1 MKELYTVLF
10 LAANSWLDFRSREI
24 SLVLAG
30 IYGISGIMY
39 SIFTGRPIGDILIPA
54 GIGMMF
60 LAAGFLSRGT
70 VGVGDGWILAALGTL
85 LSTEIYVQMLCMG
98 LFFAAGW
105 SGVLLAVFGEQKNRD
120 TAGSV
125 SAGRIYRSCV
135 AMKREYLRKGSFTIE
150 AACVMSLVLLVLM
163 GVLYL
168 TFFVHNRAWLT
179 AAACESALTGSM
191 EGIRKDGHAEQ
202 AAESRCRELGN
213 VGFFGAENLTGQ
225 VQGGKKIKVTYTAD
239 TISGFGGLKW
249 ELMAEGSSL
258 IIRPAA
264 WIRKIKAASEV
275 IEEMGE

>member
-24 SLVLAG
+24 SFVLAG

-105 SGVLLAVFGEQKNRD
+105 SGVLLAVFGKSRKTEIPLVPFLL
-120 TAGSV
+120 AGYIG
-125 SAGRIYRSCV
+125 A
-135 AMKREYLRKGSFTIE
+135 
-150 AACVMSLVLLVLM
+150 VLL
-163 GVLYL
+163 
-168 TFFVHNRAWLT
+168 
-179 AAACESALTGSM
+179 
-191 EGIRKDGHAEQ
+191 
-202 AAESRCRELGN
+202 
-213 VGFFGAENLTGQ
+213 
-225 VQGGKKIKVTYTAD
+225 
-239 TISGFGGLKW
+239 
-249 ELMAEGSSL
+249 
-258 IIRPAA
+258 
-264 WIRKIKAASEV
+264 
-275 IEEMGE
+275 